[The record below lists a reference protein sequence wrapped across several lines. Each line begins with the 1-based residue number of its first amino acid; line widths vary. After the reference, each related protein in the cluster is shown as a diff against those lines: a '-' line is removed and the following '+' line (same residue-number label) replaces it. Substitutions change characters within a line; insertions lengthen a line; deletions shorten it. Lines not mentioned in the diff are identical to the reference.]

1 MIDSA
6 WKIIEA
12 KCATVEYKTDPHLS
26 NWLNN
31 LYRAVNTD
39 VVLTDMQHELLIE
52 LLQDACHP
60 MTVPLASDALVIAT
74 WINSCKPST

>member
-1 MIDSA
+1 MLDLA
-6 WKIIEA
+6 WKIIGARYE
-12 KCATVEYKTDPHLS
+12 TVNYKENPQLS

-39 VVLTDMQHELLIE
+39 VTLNDMQCELLID

-60 MTVPLASDALVIAT
+60 MTLPIPSDALIIAT